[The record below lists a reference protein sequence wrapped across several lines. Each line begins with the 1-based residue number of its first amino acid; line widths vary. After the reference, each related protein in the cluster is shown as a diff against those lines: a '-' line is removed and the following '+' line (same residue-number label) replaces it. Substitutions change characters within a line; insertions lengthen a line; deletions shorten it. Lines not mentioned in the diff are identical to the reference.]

1 MIVIPSELDRTW
13 VVFTYR
19 PSNSCGR
26 GERVIIENN
35 FILMIEV
42 SLRFEFSTTNN
53 QAEYEA
59 LIVGVMLAGK

>member
-1 MIVIPSELDRTW
+1 MIVIPSEPGRTW
-13 VVFTYR
+13 VVFTYG

-35 FILMIEV
+35 FRLVIEV
-42 SLRFEFSTTNN
+42 SLRFEFPTTNN

-59 LIVGVMLAGK
+59 LIVGIMLAGK